1 MSLLTNGGRIVP
13 ILTGSDSH
21 DPTPEM
27 PAPLDASLPSIPP
40 SIPVSPISSQPTI
53 PRLLQD
59 QQASKQ
65 AKPMH
70 HASLEMASLQERG
83 LYALPTEGDGKSIT
97 PVTCFWSSIAV
108 FRSCVTS
115 FYLF

>member
-21 DPTPEM
+21 DPTLEM
-27 PAPLDASLPSIPP
+27 SPSLDASLPSIPL
-40 SIPVSPISSQPTI
+40 SPVSSQPTI

-65 AKPMH
+65 TKPGH

-97 PVTCFWSSIAV
+97 PSAYFWSFKAV
-108 FRSCVTS
+108 FRSCVK
-115 FYLF
+115 FFF

>member
-21 DPTPEM
+21 DPTLEVPVL
-27 PAPLDASLPSIPP
+27 LDASPPPIPL
-40 SIPVSPISSQPTI
+40 SSISSPPTM

-59 QQASKQ
+59 QQACKQ

-70 HASLEMASLQERG
+70 HASLELASLQERG
-83 LYALPTEGDGKSIT
+83 LYALPTEGDGKPI
-97 PVTCFWSSIAV
+97 PPAA
-108 FRSCVTS
+108 
-115 FYLF
+115 